1 MTGKKNINI
10 FDISPLVLF
19 NSLRPQGRS
28 SSEALLKTVRLLLPH
43 LLDRLRPPGL
53 HGRRYPNLLN
63 SKLFLTIPP
72 RKNFPIT
79 LFSHRYTLII
89 TDIFFITTQVVRF
102 RVHSSGV
109 NRFAI
114 FFIFLLFFSTF
125 QFQVS
130 SRERLHIIL
139 NVLISLYLNLSAF
152 ICVNL
157 WLNSY

>member
-10 FDISPLVLF
+10 FD
-19 NSLRPQGRS
+19 
-28 SSEALLKTVRLLLPH
+28 

-89 TDIFFITTQVVRF
+89 TDIFSFIVIVQPITNLPAAGRDY
-102 RVHSSGV
+102 
-109 NRFAI
+109 N
-114 FFIFLLFFSTF
+114 
-125 QFQVS
+125 
-130 SRERLHIIL
+130 IIL
-139 NVLISLYLNLSAF
+139 NVLWFLCI
-152 ICVNL
+152 
-157 WLNSY
+157 